1 MDEESV
7 RSYKISTLGGGISHL
22 ANGLE
27 NCNGMFKV
35 SNMKYWDHKFD
46 IRVMP
51 HAIDGGLSTGFAK
64 CVFVRCALTILKFR
78 IHQCPNAK
86 NIQGDDQELH
96 FSRASDL

>member
-1 MDEESV
+1 MRDL
-7 RSYKISTLGGGISHL
+7 LGPTRYRLWEGLSHL

-27 NCNGMFKV
+27 NCYGMFEI
-35 SNMKYWDHKFD
+35 SDMEDRNDKFD